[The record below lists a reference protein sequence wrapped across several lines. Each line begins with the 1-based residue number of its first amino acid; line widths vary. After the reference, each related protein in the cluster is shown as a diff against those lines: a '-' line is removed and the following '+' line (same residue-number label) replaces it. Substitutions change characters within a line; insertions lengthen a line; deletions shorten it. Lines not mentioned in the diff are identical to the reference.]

1 MKYINEVFPS
11 FAVQTGLEN
20 NTPTYD
26 YSRGYYRNILVH
38 IELLRDAVSN
48 SKTVEDVYKNIFKNM
63 NHDYGD
69 FWDLSVVQDP
79 IEQGKIT
86 VMDKNVTHLKIKQ
99 SQDSDTYYSDLYS
112 TPNRLSTDDSQNTGE
127 VYFFNIWEDNSIVK
141 DYKVTSKI
149 MMSLNG
155 LQIFW

>member
-99 SQDSDTYYSDLYS
+99 SQDSDYIIVIYIPHQIDY
-112 TPNRLSTDDSQNTGE
+112 RQMIHQNL
-127 VYFFNIWEDNSIVK
+127 VRFIFSI
-141 DYKVTSKI
+141 YGKI
-149 MMSLNG
+149 
-155 LQIFW
+155 IV